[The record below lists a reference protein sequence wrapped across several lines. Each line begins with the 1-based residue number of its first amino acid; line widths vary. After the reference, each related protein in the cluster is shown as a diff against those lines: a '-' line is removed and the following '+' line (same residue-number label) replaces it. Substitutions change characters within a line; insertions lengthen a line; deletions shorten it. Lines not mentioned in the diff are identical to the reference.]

1 MEVEG
6 DDRLNNETTGHAPSS
21 EDGRRCGR
29 TRLVSAVECSRDQG
43 YATMAGAAPTSSR
56 NTIGTFVDAGDI
68 LTVAAAKTVSS
79 SGVTAPKCLLV
90 FARG

>member
-1 MEVEG
+1 
-6 DDRLNNETTGHAPSS
+6 
-21 EDGRRCGR
+21 
-29 TRLVSAVECSRDQG
+29 
-43 YATMAGAAPTSSR
+43 MAGAAPTSSR